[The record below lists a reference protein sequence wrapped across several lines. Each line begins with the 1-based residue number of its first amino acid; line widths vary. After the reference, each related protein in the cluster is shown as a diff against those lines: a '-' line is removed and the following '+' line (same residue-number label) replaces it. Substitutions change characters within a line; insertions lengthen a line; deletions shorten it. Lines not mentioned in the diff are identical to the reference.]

1 MTDDETLTLLDAWPL
16 LALLALAI
24 FAIVVVVRGLGRKAD
39 DSHNRSNG
47 GGSSFQGKGG
57 RW

>member
-1 MTDDETLTLLDAWPL
+1 MTDDETLTFFDAWPV

-24 FAIVVVVRGLGRKAD
+24 LAIVVVVRGLGREAD
-39 DSHNRSNG
+39 DSHSRSDG
-47 GGSSFQGKGG
+47 GGSDFPGKGG